1 MKKWILAVFST
12 AVLLSAYAS
21 AHHSF
26 APYDVYND
34 PIEFAGV
41 VESFEFIR
49 PHPVMKLKG
58 ADGCLW
64 TLGVAQRWWNRAELP
79 EDALKAGDELIVIGW
94 PARDSSPELLLAGFE
109 IKGSERIVFQTR
121 ATGNSNPPENE
132 VTITWPVCT
141 D

>member
-1 MKKWILAVFST
+1 MKKLILAVFST

-49 PHPVMKLKG
+49 PHPVLMVKG
-58 ADGCLW
+58 EDGCLW
-64 TLGVAQRWWNRAELP
+64 TLGVANRWWNRAELP
-79 EDALKAGDELIVIGW
+79 EDAIKAGDELIVIGW

-109 IKGSERIVFQTR
+109 IKASERIVYQTR
-121 ATGNSNPPENE
+121 ATGNSDPPEHE
-132 VTITWPVCT
+132 VTITRPVCT

>member
-1 MKKWILAVFST
+1 MKKLILAVFST
-12 AVLLSAYAS
+12 AMLLSAYAS

-34 PIEFAGV
+34 TIEFAGV

-49 PHPVMKLKG
+49 PHPVLKVKG
-58 ADGCLW
+58 EDGCLW

-79 EDALKAGDELIVIGW
+79 EDAIKAGDELIVIGW
-94 PARDSSPELLLAGFE
+94 PARDSSPEMLLRGFE
-109 IKGSERIVFQTR
+109 IKGSERIIYQDR
-121 ATGNSNPPENE
+121 ATGNSDPPENE
-132 VTITWPVCT
+132 VTITRPVCT

>member
-1 MKKWILAVFST
+1 MKKLILAVFS
-12 AVLLSAYAS
+12 AAALLSAYAS

-34 PIEFAGV
+34 TIEFAGV

-49 PHPVMKLKG
+49 PHPILKLKG
-58 ADGCLW
+58 EDGCLW

-79 EDALKAGDELIVIGW
+79 EDAIKAGDELIVIGW
-94 PARDSSPELLLAGFE
+94 PARDSSAEMLLRGFE
-109 IKGSERIVFQTR
+109 IKGSERIIYQDR
-121 ATGNSNPPENE
+121 ATGNSSPPENE
-132 VTITWPVCT
+132 VTITRPVCT

>member
-1 MKKWILAVFST
+1 MKKLIPVVFSA

-34 PIEFAGV
+34 TIEFAGV

-49 PHPVMKLKG
+49 PHPVLKLKG
-58 ADGCLW
+58 EDGCLW

-79 EDALKAGDELIVIGW
+79 EDAIKAGDELIVIGW
-94 PARDSSPELLLAGFE
+94 PARDSSAEMLLRGFE
-109 IKGSERIVFQTR
+109 IKGSERIIYQDR

-132 VTITWPVCT
+132 VTITRPVCT